1 MGVGSKRKLGCMSL
15 SRELRVGRPHEQSA
29 DRGWDAPWR
38 TASGGEMTES
48 GKGEHSGQQGQGLC
62 RSGWSAQVSGRSW
75 QTKGQEGDKKVRVSG
90 ERTSRRTRPRRPKS
104 CGRGV
109 LDEGLMGTCKFMGS
123 DIPRSWRRNTVS
135 VHMAENGMVGRA
147 CGFRCVCH
155 KEG

>member
-62 RSGWSAQVSGRSW
+62 RSGRSPQVSGRSW
-75 QTKGQEGDKKVRVSG
+75 QTQGQEGEKKV
-90 ERTSRRTRPRRPKS
+90 
-104 CGRGV
+104 
-109 LDEGLMGTCKFMGS
+109 
-123 DIPRSWRRNTVS
+123 
-135 VHMAENGMVGRA
+135 
-147 CGFRCVCH
+147 
-155 KEG
+155 